1 MIFNTVIIFIWQC
14 SRSTQPTKNNKNG
27 TTKNGKKGKERSAFS
42 STISGSSPARTTLS
56 SVQTKIS
63 SQEGKNN
70 NHHNLQH
77 LNAGGA
83 GGKKIETTKLI
94 VQSNHVLKEQPTQ
107 TIRSNK
113 AAATGI
119 LKNKNKNNN
128 NQSKDG
134 VKVIGAIKNTKPKN
148 PKHLSRKSN
157 NKSLMLQSTQFSIR
171 SGKQEKL
178 KGTQSDDELHD
189 KRGTPELTTD
199 RTQKSYSHRLADD
212 EGTNSNIEELPMD
225 KHKSE

>member
-1 MIFNTVIIFIWQC
+1 MIESSKVIVH
-14 SRSTQPTKNNKNG
+14 
-27 TTKNGKKGKERSAFS
+27 TT
-42 STISGSSPARTTLS
+42 
-56 SVQTKIS
+56 
-63 SQEGKNN
+63 
-70 NHHNLQH
+70 
-77 LNAGGA
+77 
-83 GGKKIETTKLI
+83 
-94 VQSNHVLKEQPTQ
+94 VLKEQPTQ

-113 AAATGI
+113 AAAAKNGI
-119 LKNKNKNNN
+119 IKNNMNNKNKKND
-128 NQSKDG
+128 QKDG
-134 VKVIGAIKNTKPKN
+134 IKVIGAIKNTKPKN

-178 KGTQSDDELHD
+178 KHTQSDDEIHD

-199 RTQKSYSHRLADD
+199 KTQKSFSHRLADD